1 MHPIVTMCMHV
12 SPFHVHTL
20 LLVICGGKSWY
31 ELFDGVKAFPGKT
44 VLLGVAVYLVMKVW
58 K

>member
-1 MHPIVTMCMHV
+1 MLVPV
-12 SPFHVHTL
+12 SCPYSSTTNL
-20 LLVICGGKSWY
+20 WSWY
-31 ELFDGVKAFPGKT
+31 DGVKAFPGKT

>member
-1 MHPIVTMCMHV
+1 MCMHV